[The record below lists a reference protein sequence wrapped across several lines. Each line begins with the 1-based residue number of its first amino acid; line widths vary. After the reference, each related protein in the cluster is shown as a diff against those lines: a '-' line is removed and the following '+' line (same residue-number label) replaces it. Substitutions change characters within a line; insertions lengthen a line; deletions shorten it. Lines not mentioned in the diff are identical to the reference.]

1 LDVFCY
7 TASQANSSLGDL
19 ARIVDTLFS
28 HSTSPLRLKELTLNI
43 DGHPST
49 WLSTQ
54 HLVRWIAKLFKRFPL
69 LIHFTVGCDPADAY
83 EDSEYSLSKLA
94 PEWYVMSLLGQR
106 IRRDPIEYRHKP
118 HSLDIWL

>member
-49 WLSTQ
+49 WLSTE

-69 LIHFTVGCDPADAY
+69 LIHFTLYCPSIEG
-83 EDSEYSLSKLA
+83 SEYSLSKLA

-106 IRRDPIEYRHKP
+106 IRTGRIEYRHKP